1 MVTAL
6 PALRTDLVSFDELVL
21 EVFPFPPSDVDRDVE
36 RVWTDTRADERS
48 VIVIRQYRNTAQVR
62 AIFIFWLLV
71 LLLSTFYV
79 DVFPAAMCF
88 RKITCFRLECGLII
102 SQPHLH
108 PVPSSAFEVFNRLN
122 NAFAITYLC
131 FSRLFC
137 QHARDNAC
145 EQLESDTVELS
156 IGANRPRTWTIR
168 IHLSS
173 TETFDRL
180 SGVTVGES
188 NEPLAVTVRDPMVD
202 LASTTPLVAGAH
214 PPAGAGAIVEVT
226 IVHSD
231 GDHAPPVV
239 RFSFTHQNS

>member
-1 MVTAL
+1 MVPPFARRVRFVACVACIISLRAPFQTFCLQTKQIATHAYEVSTRASLLHNNTRWHRKGSVMVTAL

-88 RKITCFRLECGLII
+88 RKITCFRLECGLFI

-108 PVPSSAFEVFNRLN
+108 PVLSSASEVYNRLN
-122 NAFAITYLC
+122 NAFAITHLS

-137 QHARDNAC
+137 QV
-145 EQLESDTVELS
+145 LLKYL
-156 IGANRPRTWTIR
+156 IGSAT
-168 IHLSS
+168 
-173 TETFDRL
+173 RL
-180 SGVTVGES
+180 QSLT
-188 NEPLAVTVRDPMVD
+188 
-202 LASTTPLVAGAH
+202 
-214 PPAGAGAIVEVT
+214 
-226 IVHSD
+226 
-231 GDHAPPVV
+231 
-239 RFSFTHQNS
+239 